1 LSDKPHHEQS
11 TRNRWKVVLGG
22 FLLALMGGLSYSWG
36 VFVEPLKELFGW
48 SKMVSTLPLSIFML
62 IFAIVM
68 IPAGRLQEKIGLKLQ
83 IRIGAILFLIAY
95 LMSALIEVCPYKWWL
110 LLSQGLIG
118 GTACGLTYSCVAP
131 SIRRWYPDHPGLA
144 VSLGV
149 MGFGLASFFFAPIK
163 AQITIPHLGMDGTFI
178 LMGIVTSS
186 VTWVASYL
194 VKFPPDWY
202 LHLFGTIHMAGSD
215 NAVLANVRPSEMLR
229 TKLFWLTWF
238 SFLMVV
244 YGSLLIIGILPSYGK
259 TVANLSVASAAIPI
273 SIFSLVNGLSRP
285 VAGFISDRIGALKLM
300 VWVYLA
306 QSVVFLAFPFL
317 VKDLLTLS
325 IASFALGTGI
335 ASTLALYPVLTSE
348 FFGVEHLG
356 MNYGIVFSAYGF
368 GAIAIQA
375 GTYLHDRTG
384 SYTPALMIA
393 GVSSL
398 IGTLVLWLIHR
409 RYRVS

>member
-1 LSDKPHHEQS
+1 MSDHKEQEQS

-48 SKMVSTLPLSIFML
+48 SKMISTLPLSMFML
-62 IFAIVM
+62 IFAVVM
-68 IPAGRLQEKIGLKLQ
+68 IPAGRLQERIGLRLQ

-95 LMSALIEVCPYKWWL
+95 LMSALIEVCPFKWWL

-131 SIRRWYPDHPGLA
+131 PIRRWYPDHPGLA

-149 MGFGLASFFFAPIK
+149 MGFGLASFFFAPLK
-163 AQITIPHLGMDGTFI
+163 AHITIPLLGLGGTFI
-178 LMGIVTSS
+178 MLGLTTFS
-186 VTWVASYL
+186 VTWAASYL
-194 VKFPPDWY
+194 VKFPPEWY
-202 LHLFGTIHMAGSD
+202 LHLFGAIHMSGDD
-215 NAVLANVRPSEMLR
+215 NTVLANVRPSRMLR
-229 TKLFWLTWF
+229 MKLFWLTWI
-238 SFLMVV
+238 SFLGVI
-244 YGSLLIIGILPSYGK
+244 YGSQLIIGILPSYSS
-259 TVANLSVASAAIPI
+259 TVAKLSLAASAVPI
-273 SIFSLVNGLSRP
+273 SIFALVNGLSRP
-285 VAGFISDRIGALKLM
+285 VAGYLSDRFGALKLM

-306 QSVVFLAFPFL
+306 QSVVLLLFPFF
-317 VKDLLTLS
+317 VKDLLSLS
-325 IASFALGTGI
+325 IASFVLGTGI
-335 ASTLALYPVLTSE
+335 AVTLALYPVLTSE

-375 GTYLHDRTG
+375 GTYLHDKTG
-384 SYTPALMIA
+384 SYTPALLIA

-398 IGTLVLWLIHR
+398 TGTLVLWLIHR
-409 RYRVS
+409 KYRVS